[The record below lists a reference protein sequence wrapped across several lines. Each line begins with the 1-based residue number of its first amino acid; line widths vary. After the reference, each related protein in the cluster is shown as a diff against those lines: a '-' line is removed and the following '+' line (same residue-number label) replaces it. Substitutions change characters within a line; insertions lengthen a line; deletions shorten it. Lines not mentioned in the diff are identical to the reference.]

1 MVGYTGVKQA
11 IKTKHQW
18 AAVVNT
24 ISVEWPYLGKQSEST
39 QVDRSKENT
48 EVDWERRWGTELEN
62 PLGWVAQEIWRQ
74 LVETHPHSGLQWCG
88 PTIGK
93 EDGKVTKKGDGEYK
107 T

>member
-39 QVDRSKENT
+39 QVDRRSKENT
-48 EVDWERRWGTELEN
+48 EVD
-62 PLGWVAQEIWRQ
+62 
-74 LVETHPHSGLQWCG
+74 
-88 PTIGK
+88 
-93 EDGKVTKKGDGEYK
+93 
-107 T
+107 

>member
-48 EVDWERRWGTELEN
+48 EVD
-62 PLGWVAQEIWRQ
+62 
-74 LVETHPHSGLQWCG
+74 
-88 PTIGK
+88 
-93 EDGKVTKKGDGEYK
+93 
-107 T
+107 